1 MQRYLETLFR
11 RKALFLIP
19 VIVIPALALVITS
32 YTQRRYSVQALVWV
46 EQGQI
51 LQSVGLPGAGSGAN
65 EVVAQALSDRL
76 KTVAFLQQ
84 IMGRSGLTAA
94 ILAGEWPE
102 PSQLQRQ
109 LNSVPILRNVSD
121 ILGLAPPD
129 SVDEALV
136 TGIRMVGRSLGVSTS
151 GDNLVIVVY
160 SGSEPVLGQRLI
172 EETLSIH
179 QEEALAART
188 RESEV
193 GMAYLNRELR
203 TQEERFLASTA
214 KLERF
219 EAEFPLPPLGLQRP
233 PEELQELQNLQQ
245 AVELNRTAYI
255 AALNRLEGLRLASN
269 AAISTADLYFRV
281 MDPPISSRGGSSVSP
296 RTMGMMGMLGATLG
310 TLLGVVAI
318 VLTTWRDGMI
328 RTRADVERTIETPAI
343 VEVPL
348 LTWSVREGPP
358 PLMVAMGLAPA
369 DGEDS

>member
-1 MQRYLETLFR
+1 L
-11 RKALFLIP
+11 K
-19 VIVIPALALVITS
+19 
-32 YTQRRYSVQALVWV
+32 
-46 EQGQI
+46 
-51 LQSVGLPGAGSGAN
+51 SVGLSGTGSGAN
-65 EVVAQALSDRL
+65 RVVAQALRDRL
-76 KTVAFLQQ
+76 KTQAFRQQ
-84 IMGRSGLTAA
+84 VMNRSGLTDA

-109 LNSVPILRNVSD
+109 LNSLPILRNVSD

-129 SVDEALV
+129 SVNEALV
-136 TGIRMVGRSLGVSTS
+136 MGIRTAGRSLKVSTS
-151 GDNLVIVVY
+151 GNNLIIVVY

-193 GMAYLNRELR
+193 GTEYLTRELQ
-203 TQEERFLASTA
+203 TQEERFLASAA

-219 EAEFPLPPLGLQRP
+219 EAQFPPPPFGLQRP
-233 PEELQELQNLQQ
+233 GQELQELQNLQQ

-255 AALNRLEGLRLASN
+255 AALNRLESLRLASS
-269 AAISTADLYFRV
+269 AAMSTADLYFRL
-281 MDPPISSRGGSSVSP
+281 MDPPISSGGGAGVSP
-296 RTMGMMGMLGATLG
+296 RTMGMMGMLGVTLG
-310 TLLGVVAI
+310 TLLGIVAI

-348 LTWSVREGPP
+348 LTRSLRDRSLL
-358 PLMVAMGLAPA
+358 LMVAIGLATA